1 MTDTN
6 GAARWEQPPPPVSHA
21 RLWIAV
27 TGLVLCGTAVLAA
40 TMWPTPLDRGY
51 ESAIQR
57 FLEVLHRNGVPTWFG
72 YRKLEFTANICMF
85 IPLGFFLLLAL
96 RRATLWVVVPVVPLV
111 SAAIELTQAVALA
124 ERFASPLDV
133 VANTLG
139 GYLGAAVAALIRVG
153 IGARDRKMLARA
165 LWEARMREEGRA
177 W

>member
-27 TGLVLCGTAVLAA
+27 TGLVLYGALVLTA

-51 ESAIQR
+51 ESSIQR
-57 FLEVLHRNGVPTWFG
+57 FLEVLHRNGVPEWFG
-72 YRKLEFTANICMF
+72 YRKLEFTANVCMF
-85 IPLGFFLLLAL
+85 VPLGFFLLLAL
-96 RRATLWVVVPVVPLV
+96 RRGMLWLTVLMVPLLSIV
-111 SAAIELTQAVALA
+111 IELTQAVALA

-139 GYLGAAVAALIRVG
+139 GYLGALVALLIRSG
-153 IGARDRKMLARA
+153 INARDRKMVARA
-165 LWEARMREEGRA
+165 VWEAGMAERGHA
-177 W
+177 